1 MSALL
6 ALTVANIRSYTRDR
20 AALFWTLAFP
30 LIFIF
35 MFGFIFQGSGGGGS
49 LQIAWA
55 DADGSSQS
63 AGLHDRF
70 VAQDGV
76 DLEVLS
82 EADAL
87 ASMRAGDVDAVIV
100 VPAGYGST
108 VEASAGGA
116 GGAPALLTV
125 YTDPSRQAVTGS
137 VYQAIAAVLGVVNLD
152 GRPPLVVPEP
162 RTIATET
169 LNFISYFVPSMLGLS
184 VMQVGL
190 FASIPLVAD
199 REKLILKRLAATPL
213 KRWQLVG
220 SNVLMRLLI
229 AFTQAAVIVAVGALV
244 FDVQITG
251 SLLLTAVFVVLG
263 ALSFLAFGYVIAS
276 FAKTEDSANGMTS
289 VVQFPMMFLS
299 GTFFQIDQMP
309 DVLQGVA
316 RIIPLTY
323 LSDALRQVM
332 VGGAPFAPLWLCAVV
347 LLGWLI
353 VGYGIASWKFRWQ

>member
-1 MSALL
+1 MAALL

-35 MFGFIFQGSGGGGS
+35 MFGFIFQGSGGGGA

-63 AGLHDRF
+63 AGLHGQF
-70 VAQDGV
+70 VAQDGIE
-76 DLEVLS
+76 LEDLS

-87 ASMRAGDVDAVIV
+87 ASMREGDVDAVIV
-100 VPAGYGST
+100 VPAGYGAA
-108 VEASAGGA
+108 VDASAGGA

-162 RTIATET
+162 RSIATET

-213 KRWQLVG
+213 RRWQLVG

-229 AFTQAAVIVAVGALV
+229 AFTQAVVIVAVGALV
-244 FDVQITG
+244 FGVQITG
-251 SLLLTAVFVVLG
+251 SLLMTAVFVVLG

-309 DVLQGVA
+309 EPLQAVA
-316 RIIPLTY
+316 RVIPLTY

-347 LLGWLI
+347 LIGWLA